1 MMGLVID
8 GDRQLKGSYQHEKE
22 AKNEAR
28 KSAHSAPGP
37 PGGSL
42 CHQRIGRIRCFVH
55 HAPKSD
61 TALISC
67 TVLRHTPKR
76 ERGEQL
82 SPLAPLS
89 PADHSEG
96 VVFWMSMRNS
106 ALD

>member
-1 MMGLVID
+1 MRRANPRTALQ
-8 GDRQLKGSYQHEKE
+8 DRREDSRVACALIEFG
-22 AKNEAR
+22 AMFTM
-28 KSAHSAPGP
+28 P
-37 PGGSL
+37 
-42 CHQRIGRIRCFVH
+42 
-55 HAPKSD
+55 PKSD

-67 TVLRHTPKR
+67 PVLRHTPKR